1 MFAAKIEQVIVTK
14 WIYLIP
20 PLIGLYQMEK
30 NLMLLEFF
38 LIDGGN
44 LGYGL
49 EVILWAGIAA
59 GLELIRIMYN
69 HFKELIATW
78 NSVFN

>member
-1 MFAAKIEQVIVTK
+1 MFAAKIEQVKVTK
-14 WIYLIP
+14 WIYLIR
-20 PLIGLYQMEK
+20 PLIGLYQKEK

-38 LIDGGN
+38 LTDGGN

-49 EVILWAGIAA
+49 EVILWAGIVA
-59 GLELIRIMYN
+59 GSELIRIMSN
-69 HFKELIATW
+69 RFKELIATW